1 MKTGITSK
9 DVAELAKVSQ
19 ATVSYVLNN
28 NQKQSISEET
38 KQKILNAAKEL
49 NYIPNIAARTLK
61 NNKTSCISVA
71 INKNLMTPRYSE
83 LVEGIRSI
91 LENANYNIM
100 LCSNKKYLSIFPNYL
115 NSYLQQRTDAIIY
128 IGADGLSIEPESM
141 DYIIKNQIPLVVFG
155 YDTQND
161 TIPDVNIDYFYGAY
175 DGTNH
180 LINKGYKNL
189 IYFRPNI
196 NINQETQREEGVHTA
211 CKEST
216 DINLTI
222 HNINFPYFNEID
234 LLFSKKNNKSIWRT
248 EFYNLVNSIIDNK
261 STDYAIIC
269 SWVYMTEIVSKL
281 LLTKG
286 LKIPVLSLAQIDLFA
301 NSGENFIFSHLPNYI
316 AGQECAKA
324 ILKLLNNPNDIS
336 KVLLRPKLETNNP
349 IL

>member
-38 KQKILNAAKEL
+38 RQKILDAAKKL

-91 LENANYNIM
+91 LEDANYNIM
-100 LCSNKKYLSIFPNYL
+100 LCSNKKHISPFPNYL
-115 NSYLQQRTDAIIY
+115 NSYLQQRADAIIY
-128 IGADGLSIEPESM
+128 IGADGFPIEPESM

-155 YDTQND
+155 YDPQND
-161 TIPDVNIDYFYGAY
+161 TVPDVNIDYFYGAY

-180 LINKGYKNL
+180 LINKGYKNF
-189 IYFRPNI
+189 IYFRPSI
-196 NINQETQREEGVHTA
+196 NINQEIQREQGIRKA
-211 CKEST
+211 CKESI
-216 DINLTI
+216 DVNLTI
-222 HNINFPYFNEID
+222 QSISFPYFNEID
-234 LLFSKKNNKSIWRT
+234 LLFSKKNNKDIWRA

-261 STDYAIIC
+261 STNFAIIC

-286 LKIPVLSLAQIDLFA
+286 LNIPVLSLAQIDLFA
-301 NSGENFIFSHLPNYI
+301 NNGENFIFSTLPNYI

-324 ILKLLNNPNDIS
+324 VLKLLDNPKDIS
-336 KVLLRPKLETNNP
+336 KIVLKPKIELNNP